1 MNNILLILQ
10 REFLTRVKSRSF
22 LLTTFL
28 MPIAI
33 VLFYVVIV
41 FIFMRGSDTERVI
54 AVVDH
59 AGIVDKSENERNNLV
74 FDYSKT
80 RLEDAI
86 SAYTAEEIDGIIEL
100 PPIDVEENS
109 YSIIYHSDNQ
119 LAIDETET
127 IRNMFRRKIR
137 NFKITALGI
146 DQEQLDL
153 IDTDLS
159 VSPKTIKDKEKDISS
174 LTATVSSVMGGVVGF
189 VLFMMVIIYGSQV
202 MRSVTEEKISRI
214 IEVLISSVKPFQ
226 LMMGKILGVGLVGL
240 AQIAIWAVLLI
251 VISLVATLITG
262 ISASDLMGD
271 PAAMTQ
277 LAEKN
282 VEIPEKLSEIVKELS
297 LINWGLIVPL
307 YIFFFLI
314 GYLTYS
320 ALFAAVGSAIGDDI
334 NDAQALTTAATMPM
348 VVFFY
353 IAIAAVT
360 APNSTMSVWASILP
374 FSGPIVMPVRLA
386 TDPPLWQ
393 VVASV
398 LSSVVSVLLLV
409 WLAARIYRV
418 GILMYGKKASF
429 KELGKWMFYKG

>member
-33 VLFYVVIV
+33 ALFYVVIV

-74 FDYSKT
+74 FDYSKIT
-80 RLEDAI
+80 LEEAI

-100 PPIDVEENS
+100 PPIDVEGSS
-109 YSIIYHSDNQ
+109 YSIIYHSDDQ

-146 DQEQLDL
+146 DQEELDL

-159 VSPKTIKDKEKDISS
+159 VSPKTIKDKKKDISS

-251 VISLVATLITG
+251 AISLVATLITG

-271 PAAMTQ
+271 TAAMTQ
-277 LAEKN
+277 LTGKN

-307 YIFFFLI
+307 YVFFFLI

-393 VVASV
+393 ILASIV
-398 LSSVVSVLLLV
+398 SSVVSVLLLV

>member
-1 MNNILLILQ
+1 
-10 REFLTRVKSRSF
+10 
-22 LLTTFL
+22 
-28 MPIAI
+28 
-33 VLFYVVIV
+33 
-41 FIFMRGSDTERVI
+41 
-54 AVVDH
+54 
-59 AGIVDKSENERNNLV
+59 
-74 FDYSKT
+74 
-80 RLEDAI
+80 
-86 SAYTAEEIDGIIEL
+86 
-100 PPIDVEENS
+100 
-109 YSIIYHSDNQ
+109 
-119 LAIDETET
+119 
-127 IRNMFRRKIR
+127 
-137 NFKITALGI
+137 
-146 DQEQLDL
+146 
-153 IDTDLS
+153 
-159 VSPKTIKDKEKDISS
+159 
-174 LTATVSSVMGGVVGF
+174 
-189 VLFMMVIIYGSQV
+189 MMVIIYGSQV

-282 VEIPEKLSEIVKELS
+282 VEIPGKLSEIVKELS